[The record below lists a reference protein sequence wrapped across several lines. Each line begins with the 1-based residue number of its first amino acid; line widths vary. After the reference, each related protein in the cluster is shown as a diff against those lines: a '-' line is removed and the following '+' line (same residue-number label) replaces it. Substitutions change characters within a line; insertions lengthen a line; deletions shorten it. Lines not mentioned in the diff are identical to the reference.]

1 MRADDGVEVFVKH
14 VGIFERYQP
23 LVYDIQFNYDKDT
36 KILNWTQP
44 IENEEFKYTIYIDK
58 INNIK
63 KREYTLCDIAEVSKL
78 AHYSEILTTDSNH
91 PQLVIPDLGED
102 YKDFDV
108 IILAEQVNRG
118 KLTILSAVYNS
129 NGETYDGQTDDE
141 PKDSNN
147 TGLIVLIVILSVV
160 IIDGGIF
167 AFIIYRKYKSKGE
180 IDPKKKETSMALIT
194 GASKD
199 KLVESQ
205 AQEDNQ
211 QIDP

>member
-1 MRADDGVEVFVKH
+1 M
-14 VGIFERYQP
+14 
-23 LVYDIQFNYDKDT
+23 
-36 KILNWTQP
+36 
-44 IENEEFKYTIYIDK
+44 
-58 INNIK
+58 
-63 KREYTLCDIAEVSKL
+63 
-78 AHYSEILTTDSNH
+78 
-91 PQLVIPDLGED
+91 PDLGED

-108 IILAEQVNRG
+108 IILAEQVNKG
-118 KLTILSAVYNS
+118 QLTILSAVYDS
-129 NGETYDGQTDDE
+129 NGETYDGPTDDDE
-141 PKDSNN
+141 PKGSNN

-160 IIDGGIF
+160 IIAGGIF
-167 AFIIYRKYKSKGE
+167 AFIIYKKYKGKGE